1 MEDIKIQVDFET
13 YVTILE
19 ARKEQ
24 IEKNFGWTIPPIVWN
39 IFVDMLRDGCVP
51 SDTNPSVVVD
61 NIAVNGD
68 YGYIEDYIYG
78 ERTEEVVRKDAEE
91 NALAYFPNEN
101 YVIWSL

>member
-1 MEDIKIQVDFET
+1 MEDIKIKVDLET

-24 IEKNFGWTIPPIVWN
+24 IENNFGWTIPPIVWD
-39 IFVDMLRDGCVP
+39 FFLDKLRDGCVP
-51 SDTNPSVVVD
+51 PDTNPSVVVD
-61 NIAVNGD
+61 NIAINGY

-78 ERTEEVVRKDAEE
+78 ERTEEVVREDAEV

>member
-1 MEDIKIQVDFET
+1 MEEIKIQVDLET

-24 IEKNFGWTIPPIVWN
+24 IENNFGWTIPPIVWN
-39 IFVDMLRDGCVP
+39 FFLDMLRDGYVP

-61 NIAVNGD
+61 NIAINKD
-68 YGYIEDYIYG
+68 YGYIEDYING
-78 ERTEEVVRKDAEE
+78 ERTEEVVRKDAEKK
-91 NALAYFPNEN
+91 ALAYFPDEN